1 MKKLCPWSIP
11 HAGPRAMP
19 TYRIYKLTDG
29 GHIDG
34 PPAMLK
40 FDEDQGAV
48 WHAKTLKRRP
58 SIFEVWEGRRRVA
71 VLKGD
76 PCE

>member
-1 MKKLCPWSIP
+1 
-11 HAGPRAMP
+11 
-19 TYRIYKLTDG
+19 
-29 GHIDG
+29 
-34 PPAMLK
+34 MLK

-48 WHAKTLKRRP
+48 RHAKTLKDGVDL
-58 SIFEVWEGRRRVA
+58 EVWEGRLRVA